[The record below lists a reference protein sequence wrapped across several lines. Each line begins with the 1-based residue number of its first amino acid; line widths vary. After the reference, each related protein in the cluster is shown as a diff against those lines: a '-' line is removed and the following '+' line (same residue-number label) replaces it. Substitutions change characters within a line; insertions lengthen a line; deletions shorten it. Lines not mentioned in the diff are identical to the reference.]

1 MKLDPFFFLFC
12 NLNVMQNHSSFFS
25 VNSAKLSAI
34 QVQYNSIDHH
44 DEFRKTFNFH
54 VALPKVNIRTSWN
67 GSYSYIH
74 DIHPYNQF
82 YNYSPTLKITWCI
95 NLLDNDDYDS

>member
-25 VNSAKLSAI
+25 VTSAKLSAI

-54 VALPKVNIRTSWN
+54 VVLTRRILGLV
-67 GSYSYIH
+67 GMDLIH
-74 DIHPYNQF
+74 IFMRFIQ
-82 YNYSPTLKITWCI
+82 TI
-95 NLLDNDDYDS
+95 NSIIILRH